1 MAIDRD
7 VADLLDVTNAR
18 LDALEALEA
27 GGTTGSG
34 DGSHGHGLMVDDGIR
49 YVSAFGKPNS
59 DGYYPQDPM
68 DSVMAAALDLN
79 SPGLIQVG
87 AGIFREP
94 AGIPWKQGMIIQ
106 GISSAAT
113 DVRLDDGEDADLFV
127 SDPALP
133 GTEFL
138 HWAKIRNMK
147 IRIGNNPNFSAN
159 LIQFNCRVGEDNVI
173 ENVILHPGN
182 VGIQVTRGGQP
193 IFWSNIHSFGGN
205 IDAAIK
211 LQRTTGDVFNSV
223 VLQNISGDNNGN
235 ALIYAQGFVNPKVEN
250 LTIIGVKSEVGTH
263 QRDTIILHGVVT
275 PTLIIGTS
283 VYNTGNI
290 ANSLVKFVP
299 TQFTNGPLTLWNCVG
314 GMTNWIDDEKLG
326 VKIPKVGAGDT
337 IASLTYHG
345 GQVIDRV

>member
-1 MAIDRD
+1 MPIDPD

-18 LDALEALEA
+18 LAALEV
-27 GGTTGSG
+27 GGLG
-34 DGSHGHGLMVDDGIR
+34 DGSHSHQGGSIGPVVDVGIR
-49 YVSAFGKPNS
+49 YVAASGNDNNDGLSWGSAKATI
-59 DGYYPQDPM
+59 
-68 DSVMAAALDLN
+68 MAAALDLN
-79 SPGLIQVG
+79 GPGLVQVG
-87 AGIFREP
+87 AGIFHEP
-94 AGIPWKQGMIIQ
+94 ACIPWKQGMIIQ

-159 LIQFNCRVGEDNVI
+159 LIQFNCRVGEANVI

-250 LTIIGVKSEVGTH
+250 LTIIGVKSETGTH
-263 QRDTIILHGVVT
+263 QRDTIILHGMVS
-275 PTLIIGTS
+275 PTLIIGAS
-283 VYNTGNI
+283 VYDTGGI

-299 TQFTNGPLTLWNCVG
+299 TQFTNGPMTLMNCVG

-326 VKIPKVGAGDT
+326 VKIPKVSASDT

>member
-1 MAIDRD
+1 MAIDPD
-7 VADLLDVTNAR
+7 VQILLDEANGR
-18 LDALEALEA
+18 LATLE
-27 GGTTGSG
+27 GGNGFHTHQGSNG
-34 DGSHGHGLMVDDGIR
+34 GPLVDVGIR
-49 YVSAFGKPNS
+49 YVTEGGDDKKDGLSWGSAKATIMS
-59 DGYYPQDPM
+59 
-68 DSVMAAALDLN
+68 AALDLN
-79 SPGLIQVG
+79 SAGLIQVG
-87 AGIFREP
+87 AGIFHEP
-94 AGIPWKQGMIIQ
+94 AGIPWKQGMTIQ

-127 SDPALP
+127 SDPGLP

-138 HWAKIRNMK
+138 HWAKIRDMK

-205 IDAAIK
+205 IDSAIK

-223 VLQNISGDNNGN
+223 VLQNISGDNNGT

-250 LTIIGVKSEVGTH
+250 LTIIGVKSEAGTH

-275 PTLIIGTS
+275 PTLIIGAS
-283 VYNTGNI
+283 VYDTGGI

-299 TQFTNGPLTLWNCVG
+299 TQFKNGPVTLMSCVG
-314 GMTNWIDDEKLG
+314 GMTHWIDDQDLG
-326 VKIPKVGAGDT
+326 VQITKVSAAET
-337 IASLTYHG
+337 ITSLTYHN
-345 GQVIDRV
+345 GQVINRVDPT